1 LFSSSLEKRKIIS
14 RLRPTQ
20 ILAVGFALLILLG
33 ALILMLPMSSS
44 RGEVT
49 PFVEAF
55 FTSTSAVC
63 VTGLVV
69 YDTGTYWSLF
79 GQIVIII
86 LTQIGGLGF
95 MTFAVLVTVALGRRV
110 SLKDRLI
117 MQEAYNTY
125 NIQGVVRLMLYVVS
139 ITFTIEGIGAIILAI
154 KFIPEFGLVTGI
166 YYGIFHSI
174 SSFCNAGFDL
184 MGGYRS
190 ITMYAKDPLIVL
202 TIGGLVMMGSLGFA
216 VIAEIINHRKNERLT
231 LNAKVVIIAHLVLT
245 LGGALL
251 FFLLEFSNRSTIG
264 DMGVGHKMMSSLFAA
279 IVPRS
284 VGFSSIVTSNMTVG
298 GIFLTIILMFIGGA
312 PGSTG
317 GGIKT
322 STAAVLLF
330 SVKSVIKG
338 RDEAEVFGKRLGKDL
353 VNRAFAI
360 TAVSFVLLTTV
371 TMILMV
377 TESFT
382 FMEILYEATSAFGTV
397 GLSLGITPDLST
409 AGKLLIAFTMYIGRI
424 GPFTFA
430 LALAQKN
437 KTARNSIRYPEAN
450 ILVG

>member
-14 RLRPTQ
+14 HLRPTQ

-44 RGEVT
+44 SGEVT

-79 GQIVIII
+79 GQIVLII

-117 MQEAYNTY
+117 MQEAYKTY

-139 ITFTIEGIGAIILAI
+139 ITFTIEGIGAIILAT
-154 KFIPEFGLVTGI
+154 KFIPEFGLSRGI

-174 SSFCNAGFDL
+174 SSFCYAGFDL

-202 TIGGLVMMGSLGFA
+202 TIGGCHDGNPGFA

-264 DMGVGHKMMSSLFAA
+264 DMSVGHKMMSSLFAA

-284 VGFSSIVTSNMTVG
+284 VGFSSLVTSNMTVG

-312 PGSTG
+312 PGSTEG
-317 GGIKT
+317 EYKT

-330 SVKSVIKG
+330 SVKSFLRQG
-338 RDEAEVFGKRLGKDL
+338 
-353 VNRAFAI
+353 
-360 TAVSFVLLTTV
+360 
-371 TMILMV
+371 
-377 TESFT
+377 
-382 FMEILYEATSAFGTV
+382 
-397 GLSLGITPDLST
+397 
-409 AGKLLIAFTMYIGRI
+409 
-424 GPFTFA
+424 
-430 LALAQKN
+430 
-437 KTARNSIRYPEAN
+437 
-450 ILVG
+450 

>member
-14 RLRPTQ
+14 HLKPTQ
-20 ILAVGFALLILLG
+20 ILAVGFALLIFLG
-33 ALILMLPMSSS
+33 ALILMLPASSS
-44 RGEVT
+44 SGEMT

-79 GQIVIII
+79 GQVVIII

-139 ITFTIEGIGAIILAI
+139 ITFTIEGIGAIILAA
-154 KFIPEFGLVTGI
+154 KFIPEFGWARGI

-174 SSFCNAGFDL
+174 SAFCNAGFDL

-202 TIGGLVMMGSLGFA
+202 TIGGLVMVGSLGFA
-216 VIAEIINHRKNERLT
+216 VIAEIINHKKNERLT

-245 LGGALL
+245 IGGALL

-264 DMGVGHKMMSSLFAA
+264 DMGISHKMMSSLFAA

-284 VGFSSIVTSNMTVG
+284 VGFSSIVTSDMTVG

-322 STAAVLLF
+322 TTAAVLMF
-330 SVKSVIKG
+330 SVHSVIKG
-338 RDEAEVFGKRLGKDL
+338 RDDAEVFGKRLSKEL

-371 TMILMV
+371 TMLLMV
-377 TESFT
+377 TENFT
-382 FMEILYEATSAFGTV
+382 FTEILYEATSAFGTV
-397 GLSLGITPDLST
+397 GLSLGITPELST
-409 AGKLLIAFTMYIGRI
+409 VGKILIAFTMYVGRL

-437 KTARNSIRYPEAN
+437 KSERKNTRYPEAN

>member
-1 LFSSSLEKRKIIS
+1 MFSSSLEKRKIIS
-14 RLRPTQ
+14 HLKPAQ

-33 ALILMLPMSSS
+33 ALVLMLPVSSSS
-44 RGEVT
+44 REIT

-69 YDTGTYWSLF
+69 YDTGSYWSLF
-79 GQIVIII
+79 GQIVLIT

-139 ITFTIEGIGAIILAI
+139 ITFTIEGIGAILLAI
-154 KFIPEFGLVTGI
+154 KFIPEFGWAKGI

-190 ITMYAKDPLIVL
+190 ITMYARDPLIVL
-202 TIGGLVMMGSLGFA
+202 TIGGLVMAGSLGFA
-216 VIAEIINHRKNERLT
+216 VIAEIINHKKNERLT
-231 LNAKVVIIAHLVLT
+231 LNARIVIIAHLVLT
-245 LGGALL
+245 LGGALI
-251 FFLLEFSNRSTIG
+251 FFLLEFSNQGTIG
-264 DMGVGHKMMSSLFAA
+264 DMSLGHKMMSSLFAA

-284 VGFSSIVTSNMTVG
+284 VGFSSVVTGNMTTG
-298 GIFLTIILMFIGGA
+298 AIFFTIILMFIGGA

-330 SVKSVIKG
+330 AVKAVIEG
-338 RDEAEVFGKRLGKDL
+338 REDAEVFGKRLSKNL

-360 TAVSFVLLTTV
+360 TAVSFALLTMV
-371 TMILMV
+371 TMALMI

-382 FMEILYEATSAFGTV
+382 FTEILYETTSAFGTV
-397 GLSLGITPDLST
+397 GLSLGITPELST
-409 AGKLLIAFTMYIGRI
+409 IGKILISFTMYIGRL

-437 KTARNSIRYPEAN
+437 MSTSGNTRYPEAN